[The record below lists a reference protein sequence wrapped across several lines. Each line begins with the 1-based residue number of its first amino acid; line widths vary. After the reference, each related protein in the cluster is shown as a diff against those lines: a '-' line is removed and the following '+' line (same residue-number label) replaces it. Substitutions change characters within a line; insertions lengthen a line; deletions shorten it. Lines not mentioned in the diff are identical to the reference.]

1 MILISYIKFIFWQ
14 LSKFINFIVICIF
27 FITLVFPILIVIKYI
42 KKFKFRKKPKPA
54 LFWGP
59 VPIINNK
66 YYAHAMKKHGF
77 ISDTIME
84 NYFKVINQKSDYDY
98 TYEEYVPTIIQKLD
112 KYIYTIKYFYIFIKI
127 VKNYDVFHFSFLG
140 GPLKDT
146 FFKYLEA
153 QLIHICGGK
162 IIVLGYGADFYVYSR
177 VLNKSWTHTLNVH
190 YPYYAIHEE
199 VVQKQVKYWTRHAD
213 IIINGMQIDG
223 LGRWDVLPFR
233 AECIEVDAWKKK
245 TPYSMN
251 DGKNRPVVVVHA
263 PNHRFIKGTDYLIQ
277 SIDELKSEGLQVELI
292 LIEKKQNTEVKK
304 ILEEKAD
311 IFFDQLILGYAM
323 SAIEAFS
330 VGLPVITNLE
340 NDDYVK
346 VFRRYSYLNE
356 CPAMSAS
363 HETLT
368 DVLRILVTNPGLRK
382 ELGEAGRK
390 YAEKYHSFHTA
401 QELFTRIYDKIW
413 YGKDVGNLNLYYHP
427 LLPDSYN
434 NRYPKVQHPLK
445 ENKYLL

>member
-1 MILISYIKFIFWQ
+1 
-14 LSKFINFIVICIF
+14 
-27 FITLVFPILIVIKYI
+27 
-42 KKFKFRKKPKPA
+42 
-54 LFWGP
+54 
-59 VPIINNK
+59 
-66 YYAHAMKKHGF
+66 
-77 ISDTIME
+77 
-84 NYFKVINQKSDYDY
+84 
-98 TYEEYVPTIIQKLD
+98 
-112 KYIYTIKYFYIFIKI
+112 
-127 VKNYDVFHFSFLG
+127 
-140 GPLKDT
+140 
-146 FFKYLEA
+146 
-153 QLIHICGGK
+153 
-162 IIVLGYGADFYVYSR
+162 
-177 VLNKSWTHTLNVH
+177 
-190 YPYYAIHEE
+190 
-199 VVQKQVKYWTRHAD
+199 
-213 IIINGMQIDG
+213 MQIDG

-251 DGKNRPVVVVHA
+251 DGKNRPVIVVHA

>member
-1 MILISYIKFIFWQ
+1 MLNEFLDGLI
-14 LSKFINFIVICIF
+14 N
-27 FITLVFPILIVIKYI
+27 
-42 KKFKFRKKPKPA
+42 
-54 LFWGP
+54 
-59 VPIINNK
+59 
-66 YYAHAMKKHGF
+66 
-77 ISDTIME
+77 
-84 NYFKVINQKSDYDY
+84 
-98 TYEEYVPTIIQKLD
+98 
-112 KYIYTIKYFYIFIKI
+112 FYIFCKIIKI
-127 VKNYDVFHFSFLG
+127 YDIFHFSFLG

-146 FFKYLEA
+146 CFKSVEA
-153 QLIHICGGK
+153 QLIHFCGGK
-162 IIVLGYGADFYVYSR
+162 VIILGYGSDFYVYSR

-190 YPYYAIHEE
+190 YPFYAIHEE
-199 VVQKQVKYWTRHAD
+199 EVQRQVKYWTKHAD

-233 AECIEVDAWKKK
+233 AECIDVEDWRKK
-245 TPYSMN
+245 TGYSMH
-251 DGKNRPVVVVHA
+251 DGKNGPVVVVHA
-263 PNHRFIKGTDYLIQ
+263 PNHRFIKGTEYLIH
-277 SIDELKSEGLQVELI
+277 SIDVLREEGLQVELI
-292 LIEKKQNTEVKK
+292 LIEKKKNTEVKK

-340 NDDYVK
+340 NDDYVR

-368 DVLRILVTNPGLRK
+368 DVLRILVTKPELRK
-382 ELGEAGRK
+382 QLGEAGRK
-390 YAEKYHSFHTA
+390 YAEKYHSFRTV
-401 QELFTRIYDKIW
+401 QELFTKIYDKIW

-434 NRYPKVQHPLK
+434 NRYSKIKHPLK
-445 ENKYLL
+445 ENKYVS